1 MKAEWYLGVMVL
13 AIVALGLI
21 PVANSIK
28 AHAPDQAQV
37 SLLESAQA
45 LVDKG
50 GCYECHT
57 IPGIPK
63 AVGKVGPSWCEPAGE
78 FREGKVDLEFIRE
91 SILNPNAEVGAGFP
105 RDKMPQNF
113 GQVFNDKEIETLVT
127 FISTLE
133 CKE

>member
-1 MKAEWYLGVMVL
+1 MKAEWYLGIMVL
-13 AIVALGLI
+13 AIVALGII
-21 PVANSIK
+21 PVATNMKDSNQ
-28 AHAPDQAQV
+28 PQV
-37 SLLESAQA
+37 SLLKSAQV

-57 IPGIPK
+57 ISGIPK

-113 GQVFNDKEIETLVT
+113 GQVFTDKEIETLVT

-133 CKE
+133 CK

>member
-1 MKAEWYLGVMVL
+1 MRAEWYLGIMVL

-21 PVANSIK
+21 PVTTNMKDPGQS
-28 AHAPDQAQV
+28 QV
-37 SLLESAQA
+37 PLLKSVQA

-63 AVGKVGPSWCEPAGE
+63 AVGKTGPSWCEPAGE
-78 FREGKVDLEFIRE
+78 FREGKIDLDFIRE

-105 RDKMPQNF
+105 RDTMPQNF
-113 GQVFNDKEIETLVT
+113 REVFSDKEIDTLVS

-133 CKE
+133 CEE